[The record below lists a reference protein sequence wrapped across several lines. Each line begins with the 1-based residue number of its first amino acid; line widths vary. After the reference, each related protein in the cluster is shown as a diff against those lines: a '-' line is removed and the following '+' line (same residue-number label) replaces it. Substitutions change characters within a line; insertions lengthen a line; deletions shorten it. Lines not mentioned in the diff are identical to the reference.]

1 MPFGKNLFRITGKS
15 PKSPLEFWQPPISAA
30 ASPTTSAL
38 DDGGDSWW
46 GGVQQLAA
54 TAALAFAI
62 ALTPPISA
70 TAVFSQWQDEVP
82 TAASTFTPDEDF
94 WQAPNP
100 AIQLVQ
106 QNQVSVFNADEVVV
120 PQVVPFQPD
129 EDFWQN
135 AVAPVPQTFVALQQ
149 SSFDSQEPTLSGQ
162 QDEDF
167 WVNPAALVQPAIFLF
182 PQQSGFDSQEPTL
195 YGQFDEDFWANPTAP
210 VPATL
215 RQIYLPDA
223 EEIPASTLTA
233 TVDEYFWQNQ
243 VQPVPATLGKL
254 YLPDADEIPA
264 LHGQY
269 DEDFWQSPIFPQ
281 GQTPQ
286 AFRDD
291 DVIVPQAVLFTPD
304 EDFWVNS
311 VSPVQQVFAVPQQVS
326 FDTQEPAG
334 NLFGQFD
341 EDFWINP
348 VAPVQ
353 KTFVVPQQASFDSQ
367 EPAGNLF
374 GQFDEDFWVNPV
386 APVQSTFLVPQQAS
400 FEQHDVPSQVV
411 VGVPDEI
418 YWQLG
423 GPQPVAAS
431 LYYNLPY
438 LPDVEEI
445 PAGSLIPPVPPVP
458 PSTCQP
464 IVLGKVLRQFGVS
477 CSNPAVILTT
487 SNDFQ
492 LFLFNGAQYL
502 IAPADTSLFQRSYWI
517 VAIGNVVV
525 PPSGTNVGLN
535 LALTMK
541 GFSEKWQP
549 ARAIIDDVMATLSS
563 PNPVPVGTTSWQMV
577 AKVSAI
583 YTGDVGPQSDKRGGR
598 LLVDWMI
605 SIGGNISE
613 GSSLSNQNPFSEALL
628 YFSLGMQFSGAVSG
642 VDQFKANLFQYE
654 TQQ

>member
-353 KTFVVPQQASFDSQ
+353 KTFVVPQQASF
-367 EPAGNLF
+367 
-374 GQFDEDFWVNPV
+374 
-386 APVQSTFLVPQQAS
+386 
-400 FEQHDVPSQVV
+400 EQHDVPSQVV